1 MSGKG
6 SKSYK
11 LTYFNS
17 RGAAEVARLLFAVA
31 GVEYEDK
38 RVTSEEWAEMKDSM
52 YVCLSIYHFFFDC
65 LSFYHSIQIQNTLF
79 GSNLQV
85 KRYMSN

>member
-52 YVCLSIYHFFFDC
+52 YVCLSIYHFFFV
-65 LSFYHSIQIQNTLF
+65 YPSIIQFKLKILYLAQTFNF
-79 GSNLQV
+79 N
-85 KRYMSN
+85 RYMSN